1 MMDVEKK
8 IPLGDVAPEH
18 EAAVGESKAITD
30 EERRVRWKID
40 LVVLPMM
47 CLVFFTQYLDKQ
59 SLSYASVYGLL
70 TDLNLTASQYSWLT
84 SCFYLSQLASEW
96 PFIYLMSRLP
106 IAKFVGFTVI
116 LWGGVCMCLAAPK
129 GFAGFAAVRCL
140 LGFTEGAV
148 SPAFITITSIWYKKE
163 EHPLRVGMWVTC
175 NGLAQIAGSLM
186 MYGIG
191 ENLSHL
197 SLQPWRIMFLVA
209 GGITIFAGIIFFLL
223 MPAGPDTAWFLT
235 PEERIIAARR
245 LASQHDGGDKTS
257 FSWPQFKEACL
268 DLKTFHVFMFGILVT
283 MCSPVLTFASL
294 VIKNLGYTSG
304 ETLLYGSP
312 SGAVQ
317 IAFIWVGIA
326 ACWFFPNSRNLTVL
340 LLSIVPLVGCILL
353 TVLPVNSGWGM
364 IVASWL
370 ASVISSQFSILMSLS
385 ASNVRG
391 NTKKAFVNAVF
402 FVGYSTGCIAAPQLW
417 TEPPRYSAG
426 VICALVDWGL
436 VYVFIPWYWWLCYR
450 ENKKRDRQQGQDIV
464 SFIAGADV
472 TDKED
477 KSFRYTT

>member
-1 MMDVEKK
+1 
-8 IPLGDVAPEH
+8 
-18 EAAVGESKAITD
+18 
-30 EERRVRWKID
+30 
-40 LVVLPMM
+40 M

-70 TDLNLTASQYSWLT
+70 TDLKLTDKEYSWLT
-84 SCFYLSQLASEW
+84 SAFYLSQLVSEW

-106 IAKFVGFTVI
+106 IAKFVGGTIIIWGVI
-116 LWGGVCMCLAAPK
+116 CMCLAAPHTFGGFVTVRGFL
-129 GFAGFAAVRCL
+129 GFA
-140 LGFTEGAV
+140 EGAV
-148 SPAFITITSIWYKKE
+148 SPAFITITSIWYRKE

-175 NGLAQIAGSLM
+175 NGLAQIVGALM

-191 ENLSHL
+191 ERKDLAIAA
-197 SLQPWRIMFLVA
+197 WRVMFLVA
-209 GGITIFAGIIFFLL
+209 GGITVFAGILFFFA
-223 MPAGPDTAWFLT
+223 MPAGPETAWFLT
-235 PEERIIAARR
+235 AEDKVIAAKR

-257 FSWPQFKEACL
+257 FSLRQFTEAFL
-268 DLKTFHVFMFGILVT
+268 DVKGAFLTFMFGLLVT

-317 IAFIWVGIA
+317 IVFIWIGVV
-326 ACWFFPNSRNLTVL
+326 ACLFFPNSRSLIVL
-340 LLSIVPLVGCILL
+340 LITLVPLVGCILL
-353 TVLPVNSGWGM
+353 TILPESAGWGM

-391 NTKKAFVNAVF
+391 NTKKSVVNAAF
-402 FVGYSTGCIAAPQLW
+402 FVGYATGCVAAPQLW
-417 TEPPRYSAG
+417 TDPPRYRNG

-436 VYVFIPWYWWLCYR
+436 VSNRTFSSSCLGIADMISQVYVFTPYYWWLCWR
-450 ENKKRDRQQGQDIV
+450 ENRKRDSLQGEGMGAFV
-464 SFIAGADV
+464 AGADI

-477 KSFRYTT
+477 KAFRYTT

>member
-1 MMDVEKK
+1 MMMKK
-8 IPLGDVAPEH
+8 KLPREELDIQDGIHVD
-18 EAAVGESKAITD
+18 ITNPD
-30 EERRVRWKID
+30 AERRVLRKSD
-40 LVVLPMM
+40 LIVLPMM

-59 SLSYASVYGLL
+59 SLSYASIYGLL
-70 TDLNLTASQYSWLT
+70 EDLSLSSTQYSWLT
-84 SCFYLSQLASEW
+84 SCFYLAQLASEW
-96 PFIYLMSRLP
+96 PFIYLMSRFP
-106 IAKFVGFTVI
+106 IAKFVGLTVI
-116 LWGGVCMCLAAPK
+116 LWGGVCMCLAAPNN
-129 GFAGFAAVRCL
+129 FAGFAAVRCL

-163 EHPLRVGMWVTC
+163 EHPMRVGMWVTC
-175 NGLAQIAGSLM
+175 NGLAQIVGSLM

-197 SLQPWRIMFLVA
+197 SIAPWRLMFLLCGAV
-209 GGITIFAGIIFFLL
+209 TIFAGIIFFLL
-223 MPAGPDTAWFLT
+223 MPAGPGTAWFLT
-235 PEERIIAARR
+235 PDERIVAAKR

-257 FSWPQFKEACL
+257 FSWKQFKEACL
-268 DLKTFHVFMFGILVT
+268 DIKTFHVFMFGILVT

-294 VIKNLGYTSG
+294 VIKNLGYTSPQ
-304 ETLLYGSP
+304 TLLYGSP
-312 SGAVQ
+312 SGAIQ
-317 IAFIWVGIA
+317 IAFIWIGVLG
-326 ACWFFPNSRNLTVL
+326 CLWFPNRRSLIVL
-340 LLSIVPLVGCILL
+340 ILCVVPLTGCILL
-353 TVLPVNSGWGM
+353 TILPLSAGWGM

-402 FVGYSTGCIAAPQLW
+402 FVGYSTGCIAAPHLW
-417 TEPPRYSAG
+417 TEPPRYRAG

-436 VYVFIPWYWWLCYR
+436 VYVFIPSYWYLCW
-450 ENKKRDRQQGQDIV
+450 RDNRVRNRLQCDEAE
-464 SFIAGADV
+464 SMRFIEGADV

>member
-1 MMDVEKK
+1 
-8 IPLGDVAPEH
+8 
-18 EAAVGESKAITD
+18 
-30 EERRVRWKID
+30 
-40 LVVLPMM
+40 M

-70 TDLNLTASQYSWLT
+70 TDLNLSSHQYSWLT

-106 IAKFVGFTVI
+106 IAKFVGGTVI
-116 LWGGVCMCLAAPK
+116 IWGGICMCLAAPN

-140 LGFTEGAV
+140 LGFAEGAV

-175 NGLAQIAGSLM
+175 NGIAQIVGSLM

-197 SLQPWRIMFLVA
+197 SIQPWRLMFLLCGAV
-209 GGITIFAGIIFFLL
+209 TVFAGILFFVA
-223 MPAGPDTAWFLT
+223 MPAGPETAWFLT
-235 PEERIIAARR
+235 ADEKVVAAKR

-257 FSWPQFKEACL
+257 FSLDQFKEACT
-268 DLKTFHVFMFGILVT
+268 DLKTFHVFMFGLLVT
-283 MCSPVLTFASL
+283 MCSPVPTFASL
-294 VIKNLGYTSG
+294 VIKNLGYTSA

-317 IAFIWVGIA
+317 IAFIWVGVA
-326 ACWFFPNSRNLTVL
+326 GCWFFPNRRSLVVLCITV
-340 LLSIVPLVGCILL
+340 VPLVGCILL
-353 TVLPVNSGWGM
+353 TVLPLSAGWGM

-417 TEPPRYSAG
+417 TKPPRYSAG

-436 VYVFIPWYWWLCYR
+436 VYVFIPWYWWLCWR
-450 ENKKRDRQQGQDIV
+450 DNKKRDRDQGEGQGMGA
-464 SFIAGADV
+464 FTAGADI
-472 TDKED
+472 TDKQD
-477 KSFRYTT
+477 KNFRYTT

>member
-1 MMDVEKK
+1 
-8 IPLGDVAPEH
+8 
-18 EAAVGESKAITD
+18 
-30 EERRVRWKID
+30 
-40 LVVLPMM
+40 M

-59 SLSYASVYGLL
+59 SLSYAAVYGLI
-70 TDLNLTASQYSWLT
+70 TDLDLSGHQFSWLT
-84 SCFYLSQLASEW
+84 SCFYLAQLVSEW

-106 IAKFVGFTVI
+106 IAKFVGCTI
-116 LWGGVCMCLAAPK
+116 IIWGAICMCLAAPNN
-129 GFAGFAAVRCL
+129 FAGFAAVRSL
-140 LGFTEGAV
+140 LGFAEGAV

-175 NGLAQIAGSLM
+175 NGLAQIVGSLM

-197 SLQPWRIMFLVA
+197 SIQPWRLMFLVCGA
-209 GGITIFAGIIFFLL
+209 ITIFAGMLFYMA
-223 MPAGPDTAWFLT
+223 MPAGPDSAWFLSAD
-235 PEERIIAARR
+235 EKVVAARR
-245 LASQHDGGDKTS
+245 LASQHDGGDKTT
-257 FSWPQFKEACL
+257 FSWEQFREACL
-268 DLKTFHVFMFGILVT
+268 DLKTFHVFMFGLLVT

-294 VIKNLGYTSG
+294 VIKNLGYTPSQ
-304 ETLLYGSP
+304 TLLYGSP

-317 IAFIWVGIA
+317 IVFIWVGVA
-326 ACWFFPNSRNLTVL
+326 GCWLYPNRRNLVVL

-353 TVLPVNSGWGM
+353 KVLPVSAGWSV

-370 ASVISSQFSILMSLS
+370 ASVISAQFSILMSLS

-417 TEPPRYSAG
+417 TQPPRYSAG

-436 VYVFIPWYWWLCYR
+436 VYIFIPWY
-450 ENKKRDRQQGQDIV
+450 
-464 SFIAGADV
+464 F
-472 TDKED
+472 
-477 KSFRYTT
+477 